1 MIKLNHLFFF
11 LLQASNKN
19 IFNTAM
25 CVLYGNLKFIWYK
38 YKTCT
43 QSYTGL
49 IFVKRFKNVTVHFK
63 QLMVMMLLK
72 WRSSEVFLW
81 ERAETKKKHW
91 FFQEWIKVN
100 NHVEH
105 TILNV
110 SVWYSSCITVNN
122 KSLQIL
128 GTKRILD

>member
-1 MIKLNHLFFF
+1 
-11 LLQASNKN
+11 
-19 IFNTAM
+19 M

-81 ERAETKKKHW
+81 ERAETKKNID
-91 FFQEWIKVN
+91 FFRNGLK
-100 NHVEH
+100 
-105 TILNV
+105 
-110 SVWYSSCITVNN
+110 
-122 KSLQIL
+122 
-128 GTKRILD
+128 